1 MTGKGVILHLSKKQK
16 KQTMDY
22 TENDN
27 DYTENGNGFPEYS
40 NDYQQVEQPQQRS
53 AWLTVLCIFTFIG
66 SGLCCLGYFF
76 FTAGYAYL
84 PDIMEQSREM
94 VISMYGE
101 SVDVSQALEVQ
112 PRAYY
117 LLLTL
122 LYAASVTGAAFML
135 ALRKVGFHTYT
146 IAQALLLVVP
156 VLIIHAPFDFG
167 GLFLTVA
174 FVLLYATFL
183 KQMR

>member
-1 MTGKGVILHLSKKQK
+1 MN
-16 KQTMDY
+16 Y
-22 TENDN
+22 TEDDQNC
-27 DYTENGNGFPEYS
+27 PEYG
-40 NDYQQVEQPQQRS
+40 NDYQQLNQEEQPQQRS
-53 AWLTVLCIFTFIG
+53 PWLTVLCILTFIG
-66 SGLCCLGYFF
+66 SGLSCLGYFF

-94 VISMYGE
+94 VISMYGDA
-101 SVDVSQALEVQ
+101 VDVSQALEVQ

-122 LYAASVTGAAFML
+122 LYAASVTGAALML

-146 IAQALLLVVP
+146 IAQALLLVAP
-156 VLIIHAPFDFG
+156 VLFVHAKFDFG
-167 GLFLTVA
+167 GLFISIA

>member
-1 MTGKGVILHLSKKQK
+1 
-16 KQTMDY
+16 MDY

-27 DYTENGNGFPEYS
+27 NYSENN
-40 NDYQQVEQPQQRS
+40 NDYQQIEQPQQRS
-53 AWLTVLCIFTFIG
+53 AWLTVLCILTFIG
-66 SGLCCLGYFF
+66 SGLSCLGYFF

-94 VISMYGE
+94 VASMYGDA
-101 SVDVSQALEVQ
+101 VDVSQALNVQ

-122 LYAASVTGAAFML
+122 LYAASVTGAALML
-135 ALRKVGFHTYT
+135 TLRKIGFHTYT
-146 IAQALLLVVP
+146 IAQALLLIAP
-156 VLIIHAPFDFG
+156 VLFVHARFDFG
-167 GLFLTVA
+167 GLLLSIA

>member
-1 MTGKGVILHLSKKQK
+1 MN
-16 KQTMDY
+16 Y
-22 TENDN
+22 TENNDN
-27 DYTENGNGFPEYS
+27 FPEYS
-40 NDYQQVEQPQQRS
+40 NDYQEVEQPQQPQQRS
-53 AWLTVLCIFTFIG
+53 GWLTVLCIFTFIG
-66 SGLCCLGYFF
+66 SGLSCLGYFF

-94 VISMYGE
+94 VISMYGDA
-101 SVDVSQALEVQ
+101 VDVSQALEVQ

-146 IAQALLLVVP
+146 IAQALLLVAP
-156 VLIIHAPFDFG
+156 VLFIHAPFDFG
-167 GLFLTVA
+167 GLFLTIA

-183 KQMR
+183 KQMH